1 MKNYDPIAQE
11 KETSNTVR
19 QNKKTKKYC
28 ADEGIQ
34 LKHRRPNK

>member
-11 KETSNTVR
+11 KEISNTVR
-19 QNKKTKKYC
+19 QNKNTKKYC
-28 ADEGIQ
+28 ADEGIK